1 VQTCLGLLNQ
11 ICFFT
16 VGPDECRAWPI
27 PRGSLAPRAAHAI
40 HTDLER
46 GFIRA
51 EVVTYEDLVEHGSE
65 AACKAVGKLR
75 TEGKD
80 YVVVDGDVINIRY
93 NV

>member
-1 VQTCLGLLNQ
+1 MQAAFNLLNQ

-16 VGPDECRAWPI
+16 VGPDEVRAWAI
-27 PRGSLAPRAAHAI
+27 PRQTVAKRAARTI
-40 HTDLER
+40 HSDLER

-51 EVVTYEDLVEHGSE
+51 EVVDYDTFVARQRGQ
-65 AACKAVGKLR
+65 AAAAAGVLR

-80 YVVVDGDVINIRY
+80 YEVLDGDIINVRF